1 MATDLRES
9 WWGRHFEKVVV
20 LATGL
25 VFVASVVLWVVLRE
39 SRVEKREVVHR
50 LIQQINERKKATI
63 EEVLTEEERR
73 QLGLTKSPLTVE
85 EFERRRAQLPPKWP
99 SNRDFVW
106 GIVKGE
112 IERPI
117 VPIVTP
123 PKQILAVEE
132 VRTAVGRGVTPEAVN
147 RPLEKMA
154 EQGLSDIAWVSCVGK
169 FNLDLQ
175 LEQYL
180 AGKVEPQPIVIT
192 RVDLARQERKP
203 DGTWTDWEAVTGE
216 GAKAALDKLPRRPE
230 NSRDSRAVFAWA
242 RALLAMQQDVRRLP
256 FVNLVAR
263 DPEGKWVQ
271 DIAGAVKGVDQPNL
285 RAPGGAG
292 APARGAPAAG
302 APLPEAALP
311 SEAGP
316 AAPAAPTGEGWWLT
330 EPTAPA
336 APTPG
341 AVPSLVGP
349 VEPQYNYATVWAHD
363 LSVRPGRTY
372 QYRMRVAVF
381 NPVYGHP
388 DCGDEQAKGTP
399 ELVGEWSEPSA
410 AVTIPPLVHFYF
422 VGVSG
427 DRATVELHR
436 WIHGQ
441 WVIVRSVSCRV
452 GMPVICNK
460 PVPIKV
466 PGSEKEVTETVDLS
480 PGVLLVDMIR
490 EFPYTPPG
498 PGMKPI
504 PTNVLIFSDTQG
516 NLGQRIDWEDKKE
529 ANQRRQERE
538 SVVPG
543 VGPGSKKGG

>member
-25 VFVASVVLWVVLRE
+25 VFVASVVLWVVLRD
-39 SRVEKREVVHR
+39 SRAEKREVIHR

-63 EEVLTEEERR
+63 GEVLTEEEQR
-73 QLGLTKSPLTVE
+73 QLGLTKAPLTVA
-85 EFERRRAQLPPKWP
+85 EFERRLAQLPPEWP
-99 SNRDFVW
+99 NRDFVW
-106 GIVKGE
+106 GIVMGGIPPPPETKK
-112 IERPI
+112 
-117 VPIVTP
+117 VTP
-123 PKQILAVEE
+123 PQQILAVEE
-132 VRTAVGRGVTPEAVN
+132 VQTAVGRGVTPEAVS

-180 AGKVEPQPIVIT
+180 AGKVKWQPIVIT
-192 RVDLARQERKP
+192 RVEMSRRERKP
-203 DGTWTDWEAVTGE
+203 DGTWSDWEAVPVQ

-230 NSRDSRAVFAWA
+230 NSRDTRAVFAWA
-242 RALLAMQQDVRRLP
+242 RSLLAMQQDVRRLP
-256 FVNLVAR
+256 FVDLVAR
-263 DPEGKWVQ
+263 DPEGKWVL
-271 DIAGAVKGVDQPNL
+271 DIAGDIVGVEQP
-285 RAPGGAG
+285 APRSV
-292 APARGAPAAG
+292 PEARAPAAAAPG
-302 APLPEAALP
+302 APPP
-311 SEAGP
+311 SP
-316 AAPAAPTGEGWWLT
+316 AAPATPTGEEWWQT

-341 AVPSLVGP
+341 TVPSLVGP
-349 VEPQYNYATVWAHD
+349 VEPQYTYAKVWAHD

-372 QYRMRVAVF
+372 QHRMRVAVF

-410 AVTIPPLVHFYF
+410 AVTIPRLVHFYF
-422 VGVSG
+422 VGVFG
-427 DRATVELHR
+427 DRAMVELHR

-441 WVIVRSVSCRV
+441 WVIVRSVPCRV
-452 GMPVICNK
+452 GTPIIYSK

-466 PGSEKEVTETVDLS
+466 PGSGKEVTQTVDLS

-490 EFPYTPPG
+490 GFPYTPPG
-498 PGMKPI
+498 MRPI
-504 PTNVLIFSDTQG
+504 PTNVLIFSDTEG
-516 NLGQRIDWEDKKE
+516 NLGQRIDWEDQKE
-529 ANQRRQERE
+529 ANQHRQERE
-538 SVVPG
+538 AAAPA
-543 VGPGSKKGG
+543 VGPAPKKGGRTP

>member
-25 VFVASVVLWVVLRE
+25 IFVASVVLWVAMRE
-39 SRVEKREVVHR
+39 SRVEKREVIHR
-50 LIQQINERKKATI
+50 LIEEIHKRKEDTI
-63 EEVLTEEERR
+63 EKVLSEEEQR
-73 QLGLTKSPLTVE
+73 QLGLTKSPLTVA
-85 EFERRRAQLPPKWP
+85 EFERRRAQLPAEWP
-99 SNRDFVW
+99 SDRDPVW
-106 GIVKGE
+106 GIVKGG
-112 IERPI
+112 IEPPLKARE
-117 VPIVTP
+117 VTP
-123 PKQILAVEE
+123 PQQILAVEE
-132 VRTAVGRGVTPEAVN
+132 VETAVGRGVTPEAVS

-154 EQGLSDIAWVSCVGK
+154 EQGLSDIAWVSCVGQ

-175 LEQYL
+175 LDEYIAG
-180 AGKVEPQPIVIT
+180 AGKVGAQPIVIT
-192 RVDLARQERKP
+192 RVEMSRRERKP
-203 DGTWTDWEAVTGE
+203 DGTWSDWEAVTGQ

-230 NSRDSRAVFAWA
+230 NSRDTRAVIAWA
-242 RALLAMQQDVRRLP
+242 RGLLAMQEDVRRIP
-256 FVNLVAR
+256 FVGLVAR

-271 DIAGAVKGVDQPNL
+271 DIAGEVKGVEQPNL
-285 RAPGGAG
+285 RAPAGAG

-302 APLPEAALP
+302 APPPEAALS

-316 AAPAAPTGEGWWLT
+316 AAPAAPASGPWWLT
-330 EPTAPA
+330 EPMGPVGPTPTAP
-336 APTPG
+336 T
-341 AVPSLVGP
+341 VMGP
-349 VEPQYNYATVWAHD
+349 IEVQYTYATVWAHD

-388 DCGDEQAKGTP
+388 NCGDEQAKWTP

-410 AVTIPPLVHFYF
+410 AVTIPCLVHFYF
-422 VGVSG
+422 MGVFG

-441 WVIVRSVSCRV
+441 WVIIRSVPCRV
-452 GMPVICNK
+452 GTPVIYSK

-466 PGSEKEVTETVDLS
+466 PGSGKEVTETVDLS

-490 EFPYTPPG
+490 GFPYTPPG
-498 PGMKPI
+498 MRPI
-504 PTNVLIFSDTQG
+504 STNVLIFSDTQG
-516 NLGQRIDWEDKKE
+516 NLGQRIDWEDQKE

-543 VGPGSKKGG
+543 VGPATEKGG

>member
-1 MATDLRES
+1 MATDLRKS

-25 VFVASVVLWVVLRE
+25 VFIASVVLWVAMRE
-39 SRVEKREVVHR
+39 SRAEKREVIR
-50 LIQQINERKKATI
+50 GLIQQINDRKKATI

-73 QLGLTKSPLTVE
+73 QLGLTKAPLTVA
-85 EFERRRAQLPPKWP
+85 EFERRRVQLPPEWP

-106 GIVKGE
+106 GIPTSGTPPPPVEK
-112 IERPI
+112 
-117 VPIVTP
+117 VVTP

-132 VRTAVGRGVTPEAVN
+132 VQTAVGRGVTPETVSH
-147 RPLEKMA
+147 PLEKIA

-192 RVDLARQERKP
+192 RVEMSRREQKP
-203 DGTWTDWEAVTGE
+203 DGTWSDWEAVTGQ

-230 NSRDSRAVFAWA
+230 NSRDTRAVIAWA
-242 RALLAMQQDVRRLP
+242 RGLLALQEDVRRIP
-256 FVNLVAR
+256 FLDLVAR
-263 DPEGKWVQ
+263 DAEGKWVH
-271 DIAGAVKGVDQPNL
+271 DIAGDVKGVEQPSL
-285 RAPGGAG
+285 RAPAGAG

-302 APLPEAALP
+302 APPPEAAI
-311 SEAGP
+311 SSDAEP
-316 AAPAAPTGEGWWLT
+316 AAPAAPASGAWWLT
-330 EPTAPA
+330 EPMGPVG
-336 APTPG
+336 PTPT
-341 AVPSLVGP
+341 GP
-349 VEPQYNYATVWAHD
+349 TVTGPIEVQYTYATVWAHD

-381 NPVYGHP
+381 HPVYGHP
-388 DCGDEQAKGTP
+388 DCGDEQAKWTP
-399 ELVGEWSEPSA
+399 ERVGEWSEPSA
-410 AVTIPPLVHFYF
+410 AVTIPRLVHFYF
-422 VGVSG
+422 VGVFG
-427 DRATVELHR
+427 DRAMVELHR

-441 WVIVRSVSCRV
+441 WVIIRSVPCRV
-452 GMPVICNK
+452 GTPVVCSK

-466 PGSEKEVTETVDLS
+466 PGSGKEVTETVDLS

-490 EFPYTPPG
+490 GFPYTPT
-498 PGMKPI
+498 GMRPI

-516 NLGQRIDWEDKKE
+516 NLGQRIDWEDQKE

-538 SVVPG
+538 AAAPA
-543 VGPGSKKGG
+543 VGPASKKDG